1 MPSSAGLWR
10 RRLSRY
16 LFVVAVWALALWC
29 ELALSRL
36 SGRFI
41 FVIFGPAVALSAW
54 LGGRGPALVA
64 VALSVIASDYFL
76 LGSGEL
82 FTLDSAAEAAALAW
96 FAAGWTCVA
105 LMAGAVANQIERERN
120 ARASAAQAASQAHRL
135 SQTTAALGQ
144 ARSSAEAIES
154 IVQEA
159 LHWLGAD
166 AGAFFHFSSGDNQI
180 AVARSVGFEF
190 AEASS
195 WTLDPLGKRSP
206 FLESLQRLTPVVVR
220 SPEDQRAE
228 FSEWASQGPTRDYAV
243 NLILPI
249 AIERSVVAFLQV
261 GFRSAREFTGDD
273 HEYLFLL
280 CSRSAQALS
289 RTWTHEAV
297 EQERIDAERL
307 KERADAELRER
318 QETEQALRA
327 SETRYRALATRTT
340 RLHALTA
347 SLSEAAS
354 VTAVAQAI
362 AEQAHIVVGASEGQ
376 LTLAEGDAS
385 PFEAGLCSAEALAS
399 RRPVFVGSLAES
411 QERFWQSATL
421 AADRGFNST
430 AALPLLVESTAIGVL
445 EFHFT
450 APVNFDDEYR
460 ALLISVAQHCKQALD
475 RARLY
480 EQAQRARSD
489 AEAANRLKDDFVSTV
504 SHELRT
510 PLNAILGWASML
522 RSGSLDADAV
532 PQALESVYRNA
543 SRQAKL
549 VDDLLDFSRM
559 AGGRTNLDLE
569 VVDIPGLMQGVV
581 ESLTPLAVSHQI
593 DIALSAL
600 PEAKVLG
607 DVRRLEQV
615 FVNLLGNS
623 LKFTPPGGHILVSA
637 RVAGREI
644 EVRVADDGT
653 GIAPE
658 FLPHVFDRF
667 RQGDSATTRNHSGLG
682 LGLSIAKQL
691 VEAHKG
697 SIRVESAGPGKGT
710 AIVVTLPLDSH
721 TAEAPHRH
729 APEDAP
735 SLDGVRVL
743 VVDDEKDARDLIGR
757 TLVERGATID
767 TAENA
772 RDAIVILERGGID
785 VLLAD
790 LAMADEDG
798 YSLIKRIRS
807 LPSDVASIP
816 AAAVTAHARDD
827 ERRRAL
833 AAGFHRH
840 VAKPVEPFALAR
852 MVHDLASARL
862 VHASGHS
869 AGVSIVGSRAST

>member
-1 MPSSAGLWR
+1 MPSPGLRHR
-10 RRLSRY
+10 RISRY
-16 LFVVAVWALALWC
+16 LFVIAVWALALWC
-29 ELALSRL
+29 ELALNRV
-36 SGRFI
+36 SGRFT
-41 FVIFGPAVALSAW
+41 FVVFGPAVALCAW
-54 LGGRGPALVA
+54 LGGRVPALLA
-64 VALSVIASDYFL
+64 ASLSVVASDYFILGPGRL
-76 LGSGEL
+76 LT
-82 FTLDSAAEAAALAW
+82 FDSPAEIAALAW

-105 LMAGAVANQIERERN
+105 LMVGAVANQIDGERH
-120 ARASAAQAASQAHRL
+120 ARAAAAKAASQSHRL
-135 SQTTAALGQ
+135 SQTTATLGQ

-154 IVQEA
+154 TVQEA
-159 LHWLGAD
+159 LHWLRAD
-166 AGAFFHFSSGDNQI
+166 AGLFYHYNASDNQI
-180 AVARSVGFEF
+180 AAARAVSYELT
-190 AEASS
+190 ETPS
-195 WTLDPLGKRSP
+195 WTIAEDSP
-206 FLESLQRLTPVVVR
+206 FFESLHRLTPVVVR
-220 SPEDQRAE
+220 STDDDRGE
-228 FSEWASQGPTRDYAV
+228 FADWASRTPWRDYRV
-243 NLILPI
+243 NVILPI
-249 AIERSVVAFLQV
+249 AIERSVVAFVQV
-261 GFRSAREFTGDD
+261 GFRSSRELTGDD

-280 CSRSAQALS
+280 GTRSAQALS

-297 EQERIDAERL
+297 EQARIEAESL

-354 VTAVAQAI
+354 VTGVAQAI

-376 LTLAEGDAS
+376 LTLAEDNPS
-385 PFEAGLCSAEALAS
+385 PFQPGLCSAEALS
-399 RRPVFVGSLAES
+399 TRRPVFVGSLAES
-411 QERFWQSATL
+411 QEKFWRSATV
-421 AADRGFNST
+421 AADRGFTST
-430 AALPLLVESTAIGVL
+430 AALPLFVESTAIGAL
-445 EFHFT
+445 EFHFA

-460 ALLISVAQHCKQALD
+460 ALLISVAQHCTQALD

-480 EQAQRARSD
+480 EQAQRARAD

-522 RSGSLDADAV
+522 RSGSLDEDAV

-569 VVDIPGLMQGVV
+569 VVDIPSLMQGVV
-581 ESLTPLAVSHQI
+581 ESLTPLAVGHQI
-593 DIALSAL
+593 EIALSAV
-600 PEAKVLG
+600 PDVKVLG

-623 LKFTPPGGHILVSA
+623 LKFTPAGGHIMVSA

-644 EVRVADDGT
+644 ELRVADDGA
-653 GIAPE
+653 GIAAE

-667 RQGDSATTRNHSGLG
+667 RQGDSTTTRNHPGLG

-697 SIRVESAGPGKGT
+697 AIRVESAGPGKGT
-710 AIVVTLPLDSH
+710 AIVVTLPLESRVASAAH
-721 TAEAPHRH
+721 AQAP
-729 APEDAP
+729 ADAP
-735 SLDGVRVL
+735 SLDGVHVL

-757 TLVERGATID
+757 TLEARGATID

-772 RDAIVILERGGID
+772 HDAMEILERGGVH

-790 LAMADEDG
+790 LAMAGEDG
-798 YSLIKRIRS
+798 YSLIERVRS
-807 LPSDVASIP
+807 LPVSELASVP

-852 MVHDLASARL
+852 MVHDLAHDARPDRR
-862 VHASGHS
+862 SS
-869 AGVSIVGSRAST
+869 M

>member
-1 MPSSAGLWR
+1 MPSAAGLWR
-10 RRLSRY
+10 LRISRY
-16 LFVVAVWALALWC
+16 LFVLAVLALALWS
-29 ELALSRL
+29 ELALSRV
-36 SGRFI
+36 SGRFT
-41 FVIFGPAVALSAW
+41 FVVFGPAVALSAW
-54 LGGRGPALVA
+54 LGGRLPAMLA
-64 VALSVIASDYFL
+64 VVLSVIATDYFL
-76 LGSGEL
+76 LGPGEL
-82 FTLDSAAEAAALAW
+82 FTLGGVSDVAAVAW

-105 LMAGAVANQIERERN
+105 LMAGAVANQIEGERN
-120 ARASAAQAASQAHRL
+120 ARAAAAHSASQEHRL
-135 SQTTAALGQ
+135 SETTAALGQ
-144 ARSSAEAIES
+144 ARTSAEAIET
-154 IVQEA
+154 IVQES
-159 LHWLGAD
+159 LHWLAAD
-166 AGAFFHFSSGDNQI
+166 AAMFFHFSSGDNQI
-180 AVARSVGFEF
+180 AVARAVGYGM
-190 AEASS
+190 AADAS
-195 WTLDPLGKRSP
+195 WTLDGSSERSP
-206 FLESLQRLTPVVVR
+206 FLESLQKLTPTIVE
-220 SPEDQRAE
+220 SPADPPGEY
-228 FSEWASQGPTRDYAV
+228 SEWASRAAWRDYSL
-243 NLILPI
+243 NLVLPI

-261 GFRSAREFTGDD
+261 GFRKSREITGDD
-273 HEYLFLL
+273 HEYMFLL
-280 CSRSAQALS
+280 CTRAAQALS

-297 EQERIDAERL
+297 EQARIDAESL

-354 VTAVAQAI
+354 VTAVAHAI
-362 AEQAHIVVGASEGQ
+362 VEQAHIVVGASEGQ
-376 LTLAEGDAS
+376 LTLVEGDGP
-385 PFEAGLCSAEALAS
+385 PFEPGFSAAEAVAS

-411 QERFWQSATL
+411 QEKYWRSATL
-421 AADRGFNST
+421 AADRGFTST

-460 ALLISVAQHCKQALD
+460 ALLISVAQHCTQALD

-480 EQAQRARSD
+480 EQAQRARAD

-522 RSGSLDADAV
+522 RSGALDADAV

-569 VVDIPGLMQGVV
+569 IVDVPSLMRGVV

-593 DIALSAL
+593 DIALSAV
-600 PEAKVLG
+600 PEARVMG

-623 LKFTPPGGHILVSA
+623 LKFTPAGGHIMVSA
-637 RVAGREI
+637 RIAGRDI
-644 EVRVADDGT
+644 EVRVADDGA

-667 RQGDSATTRNHSGLG
+667 RQGDSTTTRNHSGLG

-721 TAEAPHRH
+721 TADGPHQQ
-729 APEDAP
+729 AAADAP

-743 VVDDEKDARDLIGR
+743 VVDHEKDARDLIGR
-757 TLVERGATID
+757 SLEERGATID
-767 TAENA
+767 TAGNA
-772 RDAIVILERGGID
+772 RDAIEILERGGID
-785 VLLAD
+785 VLLSDIA
-790 LAMADEDG
+790 LADEDG
-798 YSLIKRIRS
+798 YSLIQRVRAS
-807 LPSDVASIP
+807 AASTLASIP

-840 VAKPVEPFALAR
+840 VVKPVEPFALAR
-852 MVHDLASARL
+852 MVHDLARDRRRERRSS
-862 VHASGHS
+862 V
-869 AGVSIVGSRAST
+869 